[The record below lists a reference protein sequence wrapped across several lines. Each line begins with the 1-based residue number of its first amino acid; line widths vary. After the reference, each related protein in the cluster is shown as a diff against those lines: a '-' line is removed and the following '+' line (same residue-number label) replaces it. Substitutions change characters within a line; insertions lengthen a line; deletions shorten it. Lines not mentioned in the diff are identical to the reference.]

1 MSLFI
6 AILSFRGIKKITIF
20 FFFFKNSTLLESDIF
35 IALQK
40 WIIFTFF
47 FLIPNVFL
55 FPLLANVLLLKAT
68 EQVHMT

>member
-6 AILSFRGIKKITIF
+6 TILSFRGIKKITILF
-20 FFFFKNSTLLESDIF
+20 FFLRIPLYLKVTFSLHFRNGLFLL
-35 IALQK
+35 
-40 WIIFTFF
+40 FF

>member
-6 AILSFRGIKKITIF
+6 IILSFRGIKKITIL
-20 FFFFKNSTLLESDIF
+20 FFKNSTLLESDIF

-47 FLIPNVFL
+47 FF
-55 FPLLANVLLLKAT
+55 
-68 EQVHMT
+68 